1 VSCSVHDVVRLE
13 SLGVPTAAVGTAPF
27 RAEALEQARALGM
40 PGYRMVEVAH
50 PIQPI
55 PVSEVVALADAALD
69 EVVARLVARP
79 EPGATAAS

>member
-27 RAEALEQARALGM
+27 RAEALEQAQALGM
-40 PGYRMVEVAH
+40 PGYRMIELPH

-55 PVSEVVALADAALD
+55 PLGEVTALADAFVD
-69 EVVARLVARP
+69 EVVARLT
-79 EPGATAAS
+79 GSS